1 MPAPRGAILTDRDRG
16 LLAFAA
22 IARYVSADQVHRLF
36 FDGSSKKQ
44 TYRRLA
50 KLCQPGAKP
59 GEGACLRRLQYRR
72 ADGAPVPVWALA
84 PFGRSIAEREVP
96 WLGSPAATDIGARF
110 LEHTLV
116 LNDVLAGMIQ
126 RLRAS
131 TTAPLADLPF
141 RWHPENDDALSFQL
155 LDPRTREWQRAALKP
170 DAVLTVP
177 ARRRR
182 LFLEAETGTQSIA
195 TANPE
200 RTGAIVAKLARYRT
214 FFTVPAE
221 GSSVTWYQ
229 RAFVDGCEP
238 RLVFLVHSDRRRRKV
253 EGAIRSALGRLPP
266 REFKVLVLTFEEAP
280 RALAP
285 YVTQGV
291 LPGTGRN
298 RPERILTVD
307 ETLLPLV
314 RDAYN
319 AFAESYNATR
329 RVIADHNARGG
340 QQLQLPPAPREAMGF
355 VRDFLGRLLASSSRA
370 DAGAARTTGT

>member
-1 MPAPRGAILTDRDRG
+1 MPAPRGAILTDRDRA

-22 IARYVSADQVHRLF
+22 IARYVSAEQVHRLF

-50 KLCQPGAKP
+50 KLCQPGARP

-72 ADGAPVPVWALA
+72 TDGTPAPVWALA
-84 PFGRSIAEREVP
+84 PHGRSVAEREVP
-96 WLGSPAATDIGARF
+96 WLGTPAATDIGARF
-110 LEHTLV
+110 LEHTLI
-116 LNDVLAGMIQ
+116 LNDVLAGLVL
-126 RLRAS
+126 RLRRSA
-131 TTAPLADLPF
+131 TAPLADLPF
-141 RWHPENDDALSFQL
+141 RWHAENDDALSFRAV
-155 LDPRTREWQRAALKP
+155 DPRTREWHRAVLKP
-170 DAVLTVP
+170 DAVVDVP

-182 LFLEAETGTQSIA
+182 LFIESETGTQSIA

-200 RTGAIVAKLARYRT
+200 RTGAVLAKLARYRI

-221 GSSVTWYQ
+221 DSPATWYR

-253 EGAIRSALGRLPP
+253 EGAVQSTLGRFPP
-266 REFKVLVLTFEEAP
+266 SEVRVLVLTFEEAS

-285 YVTQGV
+285 YLTQGV
-291 LPGTGRN
+291 LPGAGS
-298 RPERILTVD
+298 RPERILAVD
-307 ETLLPLV
+307 EALLPQL

-319 AFAESYNATR
+319 AFADSFNATR

-340 QQLQLPPAPREAMGF
+340 PQLPLPPAPREAMGL
-355 VRDFLGRLLASSSRA
+355 VRDFLARLLASSRRA
-370 DAGAARTTGT
+370 DAGGARTTGT